1 MDGLQTPSG
10 VETPSGL
17 TSVVST
23 VAGGLET
30 PDFIELR
37 KNTSGVR
44 ELGEGGGQRQLYQ
57 VVPERQTN
65 IRGLMGSER
74 GYDISAVSGA
84 TNVEVLGQEGRG
96 KVRPIYLFAISITT
110 DEVSFCVLR
119 ILAQDRH
126 RCINRCR
133 RVGRHV
139 RRPTTEAVRRGQP
152 CVRWCSRSWRQGRL
166 LGYGCRECCTDSQEA
181 AKGWW
186 EEEGEGERVQ
196 VLGGVLWLMTVF
208 DGFASFL
215 ASRWIDPD
223 VPTHS

>member
-1 MDGLQTPSG
+1 MEESEEEEESEDESAPAPMDGLQTPSG
-10 VETPSGL
+10 AETPSGL

-44 ELGEGGGQRQLYQ
+44 ELGDVGGQRQLYQ

-84 TNVEVLGQEGRG
+84 ANVEVLGQEARG
-96 KVRPIYLFAISITT
+96 KVRPVTCLLSPSALMKFP
-110 DEVSFCVLR
+110 FCVLR
-119 ILAQDRH
+119 ILAQDRC
-126 RCINRCR
+126 RGIDRRR

-139 RRPTTEAVRRGQP
+139 RRPTTEAVR
-152 CVRWCSRSWRQGRL
+152 
-166 LGYGCRECCTDSQEA
+166 
-181 AKGWW
+181 
-186 EEEGEGERVQ
+186 
-196 VLGGVLWLMTVF
+196 
-208 DGFASFL
+208 
-215 ASRWIDPD
+215 
-223 VPTHS
+223 